1 MRTVAIKS
9 YFTPLCHLLPH
20 LLPVGLWVGLDCYL
34 EANMVYTSMFSHYT
48 NNRETSLMFTGIIQS
63 PDQVSR
69 FFIFNSY
76 IKTQITMLS
85 EAFLQQTE

>member
-34 EANMVYTSMFSHYT
+34 EADMVYTSTFSHFT
-48 NNRETSLMFTGIIQS
+48 KNRGTTSLIITGIIQS
-63 PDQVSR
+63 LDQVIRINLQLSL
-69 FFIFNSY
+69 FLFTFN
-76 IKTQITMLS
+76 
-85 EAFLQQTE
+85 FLH